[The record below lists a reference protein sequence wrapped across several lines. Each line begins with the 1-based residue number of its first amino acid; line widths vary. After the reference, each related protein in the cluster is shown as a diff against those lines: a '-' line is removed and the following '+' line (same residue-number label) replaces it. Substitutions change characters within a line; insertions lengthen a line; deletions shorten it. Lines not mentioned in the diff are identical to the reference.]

1 MSTLGCCPS
10 PSYAAVSKLAWK
22 SIRFEPASI
31 VFSSPG
37 VSQHFVVSGIGS
49 DGREQ
54 DVTGFCRITSSNPRV
69 IEVDESKGL
78 LTAKSPGR
86 AEIQVFLNGTSC
98 TTEVTVANQR
108 ADMNV
113 RFSPDIISILTTKG
127 CNGSGCHGSPAGQN
141 GFKLSLFGYDLEAD
155 YRMIV
160 KAHDG
165 RRVNLEH
172 PEQSLLLQ
180 KPSFTLPHGG
190 GQVLPVDSDEYRTLL
205 SWLKQGAFLDS
216 GGVQLAR
223 LELYPTERILVGK
236 GSQQHLAVIGRLSDG
251 TSRDMTRE
259 VRYAAQDQGVANL
272 TPEGVLSAAGPGL
285 TTITARAMG
294 KVATAQIG
302 VITTVAAPDYHRVTG
317 NNFID
322 DLVFDKLWQMNISP
336 LPLTTDRDFVRRVY
350 LDAIGQL
357 PTPNEVRS
365 FLEDSR
371 SDKRSRLIENLLERP
386 EYASHWTAK
395 FEDWFRNH
403 PIYMF
408 GRSLGTFKDW
418 IHGWVQEDR
427 PYDQVV
433 RDLLT
438 STGDTMRNPAANFW
452 LPATDFMLNQ
462 FSVNKATPTITR
474 LFLGVRLECAECH
487 NHPLENFTQDDF
499 YGVAAFLAELQV
511 KYGVTNYRRTWFVDE
526 GREVEHPVTKKPVA
540 PKFLGGEEPRIAP
553 GVDRRVALANWIVS
567 PANPYFA
574 RATVNRIWQQY
585 FQVGIVEPFDDFR
598 STNMP
603 TNKNLLDQLAQF
615 FVAGGY
621 RLKSLHRIILNS
633 KAYQLSSRSS
643 DPSDP
648 PTEIERL
655 LFARYFPRKLSAEV
669 LIDAMGQVTGVP
681 HKFKR
686 HPRGT
691 SAEDLYIEN
700 SPDDFLMTFGFP
712 RRDIIADRNKMPT
725 LSQALYLMNGEVVQE
740 EVEVEENRLG
750 QLLAQGK
757 EDADILSDIYLRAYA
772 RDPTETEKKALFSY
786 LVTEERAGRTRR
798 TILEDI
804 LWTVL
809 NSKEFQLNY

>member
-1 MSTLGCCPS
+1 L
-10 PSYAAVSKLAWK
+10 
-22 SIRFEPASI
+22 
-31 VFSSPG
+31 
-37 VSQHFVVSGIGS
+37 
-49 DGREQ
+49 
-54 DVTGFCRITSSNPRV
+54 
-69 IEVDESKGL
+69 KGTIC
-78 LTAKSPGR
+78 TA
-86 AEIQVFLNGTSC
+86 Q
-98 TTEVTVANQR
+98 VTVDNR
-108 ADMNV
+108 PTDMKV

-160 KAHDG
+160 KAQDG

-205 SWLKQGAFLDS
+205 SWLKQGALLDS

-236 GSQQHLAVIGRLSDG
+236 GSQQHLAVMGRLSDG
-251 TSRDMTRE
+251 TTRDMTRE
-259 VRYAAQDQGVANL
+259 VRYVAQDQGVANVSS
-272 TPEGVLSAAGPGL
+272 EGIVSAAGPGL
-285 TTITARAMG
+285 SAITARAMG
-294 KVATAQIG
+294 KVATAQFG
-302 VITTVAAPDYHRVTG
+302 VIAAVAGPDYQRETS

-322 DLVFDKLWQMNISP
+322 DLVFDKLWQMNIP
-336 LPLTTDRDFVRRVY
+336 PFPLTTDREFVRRVY

-357 PTPNEVRS
+357 PTPDEVRA
-365 FLEDSR
+365 FLGNAR
-371 SDKRSRLIENLLERP
+371 SDKRSRLIENLLDRP
-386 EYASHWTAK
+386 EYPSHWTAK

-418 IHGWVQEDR
+418 IHAWVQEDR
-427 PYDQVV
+427 PYDQVA
-433 RDLLT
+433 RELLT

-462 FSVNKATPTITR
+462 FSINKATPTITR

-499 YGVAAFLAELQV
+499 YGVAAFLAELKV
-511 KYGVTNYRRTWFVDE
+511 KYGTTNYRRTWFLDE
-526 GREVEHPVTKKPVA
+526 GREVEHPVTKKPVV
-540 PKFLGGEEPRIAP
+540 PKFLGGEEPVIAP
-553 GVDRRVALANWIVS
+553 GADRRVALADWIVS

-603 TNKNLLDQLAQF
+603 TNRKLLDQLAQF
-615 FVAGGY
+615 FVEGGY
-621 RLKSLHRIILNS
+621 RLKPLHRIILNS
-633 KAYQLSSRSS
+633 RTYQLSSRSS
-643 DPSDP
+643 DPSNQ

-655 LFARYFPRKLSAEV
+655 LFARYFPRRLSAEV

-691 SAEDLYIEN
+691 SAKDLYIEN

-725 LSQALYLMNGEVVQE
+725 LSQALYLMNGDTLQE

-750 QLLAQGK
+750 ELLAQGK
-757 EDADILSDIYLRAYA
+757 EDSDIVSEIYLRAYA
-772 RDPTETEKKALFSY
+772 REPTETEKKALFSY
-786 LVTEERAGRTRR
+786 LVTAQRAGRARR

-804 LWTVL
+804 LWTVI